1 MATLTKR
8 DLETTLSRELTALE
22 GRLEKRFVTK
32 DEAKHFATKDNLRDE
47 LKQFATKDDLER
59 FATKEDLK
67 QFATKDQLADVKV
80 QMTNLVTKDNLE
92 EAVQEIVQAMSDMFA
107 SVPNR
112 VEFVGL
118 DRRVRLLEDKTD
130 RLEAGNKRQ
139 RARS

>member
-32 DEAKHFATKDNLRDE
+32 DDAKHFATKD
-47 LKQFATKDDLER
+47 
-59 FATKEDLK
+59 DLK

-80 QMTNLVTKDNLE
+80 QMTRLVTKDDLE
-92 EAVQEIVQAMSDMFA
+92 EAVQEIVQAVHDAFV

-118 DRRVRLLEDKTD
+118 DRRVRLLEDKTA
-130 RLEAGNKRQ
+130 RLETGGKRQ